1 MFNRIHDWIKGV
13 LVKMGLAT
21 ELQSVTDHKKVM
33 ADDDQYGLIAKWFSI
48 YQSTPEWLKI
58 HKKLPDDSY
67 LDRQKMSLNM
77 GQVAAK
83 KMASLVFNQ
92 KAVITVSPK
101 NAKNP
106 DDPSSPD
113 DYQTIENQFVQ
124 QTLKDNHFYNNFERY
139 LEYMFATGGIVIRLY
154 TDRGKVKIRFATAD
168 AFYPITSDANGVS
181 EAVIA
186 SKFMSDSHYYTLLEW
201 HEETDTDYVVTNEI
215 YKSTTNSNDD
225 LGVKIDDWSN
235 LPDAFKNMSP
245 QPTRYSKKLYSRPTF
260 IYLKPNLANNLHI
273 DSPLGIPIY
282 ANAIDTL
289 RQLDEAYDLLF
300 QEFVK
305 GKRRIAAPAN
315 QLKREVDPQTGKT
328 RYYVDW
334 SEDVYM
340 AYNTTMSGG
349 DGESVK
355 PTDITLG
362 LRNEAIVAGINDLLH
377 FYSSQIGFSADMFT
391 FDSKQ
396 GVITATAVISENSD
410 TYQSKNSHE
419 TLIGEAIE
427 HICQIIVELAKN
439 DSNVQY
445 SGQTDIDISV
455 NFDDSIAKDRNDNL
469 DYYMK
474 ANGNHPVMTQLEAI
488 KRANGITDVEAQQV
502 LDQINAETA
511 NAEGTIEDVVG
522 GNGKDGEDNA

>member
-1 MFNRIHDWIKGV
+1 
-13 LVKMGLAT
+13 MGLAA

-33 ADDDQYGLIAKWFSI
+33 ADDAQYGLIAKWFSI

-58 HKKLPDDSY
+58 QKKLPDDSY
-67 LDRQKMSLNM
+67 LDRKKMSLNM

-201 HEETDTDYVVTNEI
+201 HEETDTDYVVTNEV

-245 QPTRYSKKLYSRPTF
+245 KPTKYSKKFYSRPTF

-289 RQLDEAYDLLF
+289 CQLDEAYDLLY

-315 QLKREVDPQTGKT
+315 QLKREVDPQTGKA

-349 DGESVK
+349 DGESAK

-511 NAEGTIEDVVG
+511 NAEGAIEDVVG
-522 GNGKDGEDNA
+522 GNGKDGEGNA